1 MLAFADAK
9 RYTTTHQQLLR
20 DRSRIHVICCRIQ
33 FGDLSILMAM
43 RAFCV
48 VPGHRQIGESLWT
61 SVTLPELKR
70 SQLGMKVQHSWLNS
84 ILLKQWG
91 SNAYV
96 SSLLLGQSD
105 GLQSILPLL
114 WRFILSSLLLG
125 QSEGIQSIL
134 PLLWCFILSSLLL
147 GQSDDFQ
154 SGLPLLG
161 GFTLSSL
168 LLGQSDGIQVS
179 LPLCWGFMIYSLLLG
194 QSEGI
199 QASLCDLV
207 GLILS
212 ANLLGHPVG
221 ISTSLPG
228 FVGFYRVGYTDT
240 NISKRRQLGP
250 SKAIVHGS
258 LSYLAV
264 ELLHT
269 KRTC

>member
-1 MLAFADAK
+1 MLM
-9 RYTTTHQQLLR
+9 
-20 DRSRIHVICCRIQ
+20 S
-33 FGDLSILMAM
+33 
-43 RAFCV
+43 
-48 VPGHRQIGESLWT
+48 P
-61 SVTLPELKR
+61 
-70 SQLGMKVQHSWLNS
+70 
-84 ILLKQWG
+84 
-91 SNAYV
+91 
-96 SSLLLGQSD
+96 
-105 GLQSILPLL
+105 
-114 WRFILSSLLLG
+114 LLLG

-134 PLLWCFILSSLLL
+134 PLLRCFILSSLLL
-147 GQSDDFQ
+147 GQSDDFH

-168 LLGQSDGIQVS
+168 LLGQSDGIQAS

-212 ANLLGHPVG
+212 DNLLGHPVG

-228 FVGFYRVGYTDT
+228 FVGFYRIGYTDT

-258 LSYLAV
+258 LSCCRATSYKTYVLIDVLYTVLSALPVVSHVVQLFLEPYAVSQVLADICSV
-264 ELLHT
+264 V
-269 KRTC
+269 